1 MPTKYDVIVI
11 GAGSAGSILATRLSE
26 DSGCSVLL
34 LEAGPDYSQLSQ
46 LPKEI
51 KFASYAGSSEL
62 EDSRHSWQFVA
73 KATDKAPPMRVPRGK
88 LTGGSSAIN
97 HAAFLRGIPEDFDT
111 WASLGNDQW
120 SFEKVLPYFRKMET
134 DRDFHDDWHGTDG
147 PISVG
152 RYEREEWL
160 PAQVSF
166 YNACRAAGFLHCP
179 DHNHPD
185 SSGVGAMPWNIVDG
199 IRYSTALGYLSQSRH
214 RLNLTLRP
222 ECMAHRIVFRDKRA
236 VGVVVESKGEMFTV
250 EGDQIVLSAGA
261 IGSPQLL
268 MLSGVGPAGLLR
280 GLDIPLVEELP
291 GVGQNLR
298 DHPML
303 CVTWRA
309 KDGFSFD
316 SLAPMSQVGLRY
328 TSPSSRLRNDMI
340 ITMQSFARQRLDR
353 GGDHMTTPLGVR
365 MAVCLALATGSGELK
380 LTSID
385 PTVQPYINYNYLA
398 DPFDRQRLRDA
409 VHLCLGLAK
418 HGDFKDIIGQRINP
432 TDADLSTDDALDDW
446 MLREVVTLS
455 HVSCTCKMGPA
466 SGSMAVVDQ
475 YGKVHGLEGL
485 RVVDASIMP
494 DCVRGWINA
503 TVMMTGERIADMMVA

>member
-26 DSGCSVLL
+26 DPGRSVLL
-34 LEAGPDYSQLSQ
+34 LEAGPDYPRLEQ

-51 KFASYAGSSEL
+51 KLASYAGSSEI
-62 EDSRHSWQFVA
+62 EDSKHSWRFVA
-73 KATDKAPPMRVPRGK
+73 RATDKAPPMRVPRGK

-97 HAAFLRGIPEDFDT
+97 NAAFLRGIPEDYDA
-111 WASLGNDQW
+111 WASFGNDHW
-120 SFEKVLPYFRKMET
+120 SFEKVLPYFRRMET

-147 PISVG
+147 PITVG
-152 RYEREEWL
+152 RFERVDWL
-160 PAQVSF
+160 PAQVAF
-166 YNACRAAGFLHCP
+166 YNACIAAGFPDCP
-179 DHNHPD
+179 DENHPD
-185 SSGVGAMPWNIVDG
+185 SSGVGPIPWNVVDG
-199 IRYSTALGYLSQSRH
+199 VRYSTALGYLSQSRH

-222 ECMAHRIVFRDKRA
+222 ECMVQRIVFQGNKA
-236 VGVVVESKGEMFTV
+236 VGVVVESKGEMFTA
-250 EGDQIVLSAGA
+250 EGDQIILSAGA

-268 MLSGVGPAGLLR
+268 MVSGVGPAGILR
-280 GLDIPLVEELP
+280 SLEIPLVKELP

-303 CVTWRA
+303 SVTWRT
-309 KDGFSFD
+309 KEGFTFD
-316 SLAPMSQVGLRY
+316 SEAPRSQVDLRY
-328 TSPSSRLRNDMI
+328 TSPNSHLRNDMI
-340 ITMQSFARQRLDR
+340 ITIQSFATQRLDR
-353 GGDHMTTPLGVR
+353 DEDHMTPPGVR
-365 MAVCLALATGSGELK
+365 MTVCLVLALGSGELR
-380 LTSID
+380 LTSAD
-385 PTVQPYINYNYLA
+385 PASQPYINFNYLT

-409 VHLCLGLAK
+409 VHLCLELAR
-418 HGDFKDIIGQRINP
+418 HEGFKDILEERTNP
-432 TDADLSTDDALDDW
+432 TDADLSSDDALDDW

-466 SGSMAVVDQ
+466 TDPMAVVDQ

-503 TVMMTGERIADMMVA
+503 TVMMIGERIADMMAA